1 MAAFGRLAALG
12 RLVPAAHSLVIAVAV
27 AVEDEN
33 HEPDAQPGGT
43 DDAEHQRDVAMHGQL
58 RRAQRL
64 PRIDADG
71 DERQREDDGGD
82 GESDAAAA
90 TAAAPGWRRVTHD
103 RSTSICAIGN
113 PLAPPFRCRTTRRG
127 R

>member
-12 RLVPAAHSLVIAVAV
+12 RLVAAAHSLVVAVAV
-27 AVEDEN
+27 AVEHKH
-33 HEPDAQPGGT
+33 HEPDTQSGGA
-43 DDAEHQRDVAMHGQL
+43 DDAEHQRDIAVRGQL

-103 RSTSICAIGN
+103 
-113 PLAPPFRCRTTRRG
+113 
-127 R
+127 